1 MDLLPRDVLLLLT
14 RSLTLFTSLHLRL
27 DSLRHC
33 RPKRGKEKVGQES
46 DDTEEKPGSASAVC
60 ASRILRLFSVLSF
73 TVYHNFLELKV
84 EPKQEPVL
92 QQSTLRVARTSRAMQ
107 DKTTRTSDLFDYLP
121 STDWFSPAGRRD
133 RAPVGGAART
143 FLHGN

>member
-1 MDLLPRDVLLLLT
+1 M
-14 RSLTLFTSLHLRL
+14 
-27 DSLRHC
+27 
-33 RPKRGKEKVGQES
+33 
-46 DDTEEKPGSASAVC
+46 C

-121 STDWFSPAGRRD
+121 STDWFSPAGRRPPRPRTGWRRGAYLPAWQLSQFLKTIGALSLMLQKIGGRSRSNVGRPKFKTLRYHGPYKR
-133 RAPVGGAART
+133 RARYSTP
-143 FLHGN
+143 